1 MSATVG
7 ADPADITYLY
17 ESPPGFVL
25 MCMRLYA
32 LIWFLRAI
40 LITRLKYTRKRG
52 FYWKFAV
59 LGGLWMIALPFQ
71 VGLANLVIAVHIR
84 PKFVFAFT
92 VVLNVIFFLVM
103 FFLFSP
109 SRFNRAFPFH
119 AKTSDMEARAPA
131 STSWS
136 SGGRGGAAQHNGVAR
151 TSASGGTSQSGGVEM
166 TPNGPIFRS
175 RPNAASG
182 GTGRTDLSS
191 RGSATMSGGLAMGT
205 PEERV
210 RFSIQKIRTKIT
222 QLADH
227 SDDLEYALDEM
238 DLHEW
243 DSPNVRMPI
252 MICPVHE
259 VVVVV
264 VVVAAVVVE
273 DEWTVARPV
282 LLAPH
287 QVIIKNQNHLEPQAK
302 ANDPV
307 LLLLRWTIEK
317 IEYSYAYI
325 GWFDGRF
332 NYA

>member
-71 VGLANLVIAVHIR
+71 VGLANLVIAVHLR
-84 PKFVFAFT
+84 PKFVFAFS

-243 DSPNVRMPI
+243 DSPNVKDADYDLPGARGGGGGGRGGSSGGGERMDSGSSS
-252 MICPVHE
+252 
-259 VVVVV
+259 
-264 VVVAAVVVE
+264 VASTSSS
-273 DEWTVARPV
+273 DNQKPKSSGTPGKSKRPRP
-282 LLAPH
+282 AP
-287 QVIIKNQNHLEPQAK
+287 PSM
-302 ANDPV
+302 D
-307 LLLLRWTIEK
+307 
-317 IEYSYAYI
+317 
-325 GWFDGRF
+325 D
-332 NYA
+332 